1 MMKWNRI
8 FIGLTILAWGY
19 LGTRTFF
26 VLYPIEPI
34 LAFWVV
40 LIAIITILN
49 EIDKFAL
56 ER

>member
-1 MMKWNRI
+1 MKWNRI